1 MKDLDIIPECYID
14 TNLIETILNTKGC
27 YTEGVN
33 HQKGCNTVVKTM
45 NDPKKLK
52 NEFALGIVDADK
64 RQPSY
69 VEACAVIARTYGYL
83 YTILRT
89 RSKHPIRRI
98 RIDLRPKIIYTNNKR
113 SRI

>member
-64 RQPSY
+64 QQPSY
-69 VEACAVIARTYGYL
+69 VEACAVIART
-83 YTILRT
+83 
-89 RSKHPIRRI
+89 HPIRRI

-113 SRI
+113 SRV

>member
-45 NDPKKLK
+45 NDPNKLK
-52 NEFALGIVDADK
+52 NEFALETV
-64 RQPSY
+64 
-69 VEACAVIARTYGYL
+69 L
-83 YTILRT
+83 
-89 RSKHPIRRI
+89 
-98 RIDLRPKIIYTNNKR
+98 N
-113 SRI
+113 

>member
-45 NDPKKLK
+45 NDPIFFVYPQLWIPLYYPVQKK
-52 NEFALGIVDADK
+52 
-64 RQPSY
+64 
-69 VEACAVIARTYGYL
+69 RT
-83 YTILRT
+83 
-89 RSKHPIRRI
+89 S
-98 RIDLRPKIIYTNNKR
+98 N
-113 SRI
+113 

>member
-69 VEACAVIARTYGYL
+69 VE
-83 YTILRT
+83 
-89 RSKHPIRRI
+89 HPIRRI

-113 SRI
+113 SRV

>member
-45 NDPKKLK
+45 NAPKKLK
-52 NEFALGIVDADK
+52 I
-64 RQPSY
+64 P
-69 VEACAVIARTYGYL
+69 L
-83 YTILRT
+83 YY
-89 RSKHPIRRI
+89 PA
-98 RIDLRPKIIYTNNKR
+98 
-113 SRI
+113 